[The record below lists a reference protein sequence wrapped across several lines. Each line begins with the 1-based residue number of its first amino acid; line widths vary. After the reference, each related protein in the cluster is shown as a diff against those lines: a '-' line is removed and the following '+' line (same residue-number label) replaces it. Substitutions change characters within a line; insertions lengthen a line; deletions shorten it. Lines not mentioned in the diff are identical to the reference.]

1 MPISGLAGEQRGNDF
16 QQTACGGAKLLP
28 NFAFKIG
35 PFSLRGRGI
44 FHFAR

>member
-16 QQTACGGAKLLP
+16 QQTACGGEKLLP
-28 NFAFKIG
+28 DFAFKTD
-35 PFSLRGRGI
+35 PFSLRGCGI